1 MDGNIQ
7 KALWL
12 GVGIMIFLA
21 VVAIG
26 MTALSK
32 GQELSRESMN
42 ALDDNAMVLANAA
55 YSMYDNQNVSGTDA
69 LNAVKKFRSAGEP
82 MAIVIDTSASGA
94 VTYNTTSVT
103 DTQIQALQTKGNAAY
118 VNPYGEF
125 YATLQTDANGV
136 VSGITFVQQ

>member
-12 GVGIMIFLA
+12 GVGIMMFLA

-32 GQELSRESMN
+32 GQDLSKESMS
-42 ALDDNAMVLANAA
+42 ALDANAKVLSNA
-55 YSMYDNQNVSGTDA
+55 SYNMYDNQKVSGTDVV
-69 LNAVKKFRSAGEP
+69 NGIKKFKSSGEDLL
-82 MAIVIDTSASGA
+82 VLVDTTARTA
-94 VTYNTTSVT
+94 VSYTTATVT
-103 DTQIQALQTKGNAAY
+103 DSQLQSIQTKGDAAY
-118 VNPYGEF
+118 VNPYGQF
-125 YATLQTDANGV
+125 YATIQSDTDGV

>member
-21 VVAIG
+21 VVMIG

-32 GQELSRESMN
+32 GQDMSAESMS
-42 ALDDNAMVLANAA
+42 ALDDNAKVLANAQ
-55 YSMYDNQNVSGTDA
+55 YSMYDDQMVSGTD
-69 LNAVKKFRSAGEP
+69 VIDSIKKFKNADMTVVIGVDTASA
-82 MAIVIDTSASGA
+82 
-94 VTYNTTSVT
+94 TSVNYT
-103 DTQIQALQTKGNAAY
+103 TTALAATALMNMQTKGHGAY

-125 YATLQTDANGV
+125 YATLDYDAA
-136 VSGITFVQQ
+136 GILETIDFVQQ